1 MKKISA
7 VLVAAACMFVMTASA
22 FASDAPKADEKK
34 DAAKKEE
41 KKEGEVKPV
50 DPEPDR
56 FVVETVI
63 SRRRMATGNRWHI
76 GRPAVYD
83 VLSGRKL
90 SVGETS

>member
-50 DPEPDR
+50 DPAAPVAPEAP
-56 FVVETVI
+56 
-63 SRRRMATGNRWHI
+63 
-76 GRPAVYD
+76 
-83 VLSGRKL
+83 KK
-90 SVGETS
+90 